1 MNDDLLSC
9 KRQAV
14 AMANSEQPPLETN
27 GRKEGYIKIMREI
40 WDAKG
45 YGELGYTNQNLRDQ
59 AARIEEKSL
68 DGNSQSTSRRDER
81 MDSNSEC
88 QAIATATMSQ
98 ENSKA
103 GNFSDVSISVSQGE
117 YSMSQNAKNANSQE
131 KSFPDL
137 HTINSNNVSEISG
150 EIQWNGT
157 NTPTDNRSENSS
169 NERLNDVPGCLPE
182 YVEVNRP
189 QLVNWNRN
197 SDGEIITINSSLI
210 DEAYT
215 EITTRRKKHLLGPLW
230 ENGTRLHRPINQ
242 AY

>member
-14 AMANSEQPPLETN
+14 AMASSEQPPLEKN
-27 GRKEGYIKIMREI
+27 GRKKGYIKIMREI

-45 YGELGYTNQNLRDQ
+45 YEELGYTNQDLRDQ
-59 AARIEEKSL
+59 AARIEKKSL
-68 DGNSQSTSRRDER
+68 DGNSQSTSRREER

-88 QAIATATMSQ
+88 QATATAMSQ

-103 GNFSDVSISVSQGE
+103 GNYSDVSISISQAE

-131 KSFPDL
+131 TSFPDL
-137 HTINSNNVSEISG
+137 HTIYSNNVSEISG
-150 EIQWNGT
+150 GIQRNGT

-169 NERLNDVPGCLPE
+169 NEMLNDVPGCLPE

-189 QLVNWNRN
+189 QLVNWNR
-197 SDGEIITINSSLI
+197 S
-210 DEAYT
+210 EAV
-215 EITTRRKKHLLGPLW
+215 EEWRD
-230 ENGTRLHRPINQ
+230 
-242 AY
+242 